1 MQSRKQMGDRSRST
15 ASQAIGR
22 MVPAP
27 ARTLTQAITLATART
42 IALFALIWTVSVFAW
57 PVVSANQALAQSS
70 VRPPANAT
78 TNSVPRA
85 GTPASIPGR
94 AKIAPE
100 ALKEGKVPGGSLGN
114 NSQSD
119 IWRTLREG
127 NTGNVSIPD
136 KKSGQLIRG
145 TNNRLNSE
153 QDVRNAMTLQGGGYN
168 GSFLG
173 NNSIMSWVKFREGP
187 LSTYGAYAMGGTI
200 LLLAVF
206 FLIHGRIRVDHG
218 MSGQMIQRFG
228 SIERLGH
235 WLLAVSFIILALT
248 GLNLLYGRQFLI
260 PVFGPETY
268 AGLAYLGKLTHNY
281 VAFAFMLGLV
291 MIFVNWVR
299 HNLPHP
305 RDLLWLA
312 KGGGVLIKG
321 VHPSAKKFNAGQKIV
336 FWLVILCG
344 ASISISGLALMFPF
358 ETAMFAKTFTFLNNF
373 GFSLPTTLTPIQ
385 EMQYQ
390 SLWHALMAFFL
401 ICVILAHI
409 YIGSLGME
417 GAIDSMTS
425 GNVDMNWAKEHH
437 DLWVEEEMSKS
448 SEAPAGASVQP
459 AE

>member
-1 MQSRKQMGDRSRST
+1 MRSQTKSNLSRGAIWRSAQVLT
-15 ASQAIGR
+15 LLAMIW
-22 MVPAP
+22 MVSA
-27 ARTLTQAITLATART
+27 
-42 IALFALIWTVSVFAW
+42 IALPIVLSDHAS
-57 PVVSANQALAQSS
+57 AQSS

-85 GTPASIPGR
+85 GTPAPIPGR
-94 AKIAPE
+94 QQIPDQ
-100 ALKEGKVPGGSLGN
+100 ALKKGEVPGGSLGN
-114 NSQSD
+114 RSESD
-119 IWRTLREG
+119 IWRIMREG
-127 NTGNVSIPD
+127 TTGNVSIPD

-145 TNNRLNSE
+145 TNQRLSTE
-153 QDVRNAMTLQGGGYN
+153 QQVRDAMAKQGGGYS

-173 NNSIMSWVKFREGP
+173 DTSVMSWVKFREGP
-187 LSTYGAYAMGGTI
+187 LATYGAYAMGATI
-200 LLLAVF
+200 VLLVLF
-206 FLIHGRIRVDHG
+206 FLVRGRIRVDHG
-218 MSGQMIQRFG
+218 LSGQMMQRFG

-235 WLLAVSFIILALT
+235 WILAVSFIILAVT

-305 RDLLWLA
+305 RDLVWLA
-312 KGGGVLIKG
+312 KGGGVLVKG

-336 FWLVILCG
+336 FWLVILG
-344 ASISISGLALMFPF
+344 GVSISLSGLALMFPF
-358 ETAMFAKTFTFLNNF
+358 ESAMFAKTFIFLNNF
-373 GFSLPTTLTPIQ
+373 GFNLPTVLTPIQ

-390 SLWHALMAFFL
+390 SLWHAIMALFL

-409 YIGSLGME
+409 YIGSVGME
-417 GAIDSMTS
+417 GAIDSMTT
-425 GNVDMNWAKEHH
+425 GDVDVNWAKEHH
-437 DLWVEEEMSKS
+437 DLWVEEELGKS
-448 SEAPAGASVQP
+448 AEAPSGAGVQP

>member
-1 MQSRKQMGDRSRST
+1 MRSQTKSNLSRGAMWRSAQVLT
-15 ASQAIGR
+15 LLAMIW
-22 MVPAP
+22 MVSA
-27 ARTLTQAITLATART
+27 
-42 IALFALIWTVSVFAW
+42 IALPIVLSDHAS
-57 PVVSANQALAQSS
+57 AQSS

-85 GTPASIPGR
+85 GTPAPIPGR
-94 AKIAPE
+94 QQIPDQ
-100 ALKEGKVPGGSLGN
+100 ALKKGEVPGGSLGN
-114 NSQSD
+114 RSESD
-119 IWRTLREG
+119 IWRIMREG
-127 NTGNVSIPD
+127 TTGNVSIPD

-145 TNNRLNSE
+145 TNQRLSTE
-153 QDVRNAMTLQGGGYN
+153 QQVRDAMAKQGGGYS

-173 NNSIMSWVKFREGP
+173 DTSVMSWVKFREGP
-187 LSTYGAYAMGGTI
+187 LATYGAYAMGATI
-200 LLLAVF
+200 VLLVLF
-206 FLIHGRIRVDHG
+206 FLLRGRIRVDHG
-218 MSGQMIQRFG
+218 LSGQMMQRFG

-235 WLLAVSFIILALT
+235 WILAVSFIILAVT

-305 RDLLWLA
+305 RDLVWLA
-312 KGGGVLIKG
+312 KGGGVLVKG

-336 FWLVILCG
+336 FWLVILG
-344 ASISISGLALMFPF
+344 GVSISLSGLALMFPF
-358 ETAMFAKTFTFLNNF
+358 ESAMFAKTFIFLNNF
-373 GFSLPTTLTPIQ
+373 GFNLPTALTPIQ

-390 SLWHALMAFFL
+390 SLWHAIMALFL

-409 YIGSLGME
+409 YIGSVGME
-417 GAIDSMTS
+417 GAIDSMTT
-425 GNVDMNWAKEHH
+425 GDVDVNWAKEHH
-437 DLWVEEEMSKS
+437 DLWVEEELGKS
-448 SEAPAGASVQP
+448 AEAPSGAGVQP